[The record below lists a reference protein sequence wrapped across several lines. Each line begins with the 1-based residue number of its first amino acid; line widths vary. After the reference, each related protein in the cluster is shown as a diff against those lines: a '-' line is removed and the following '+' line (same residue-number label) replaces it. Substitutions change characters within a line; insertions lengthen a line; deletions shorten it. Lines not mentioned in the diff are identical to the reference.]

1 MSTES
6 TMVNELLSYLYGSF
20 LITYVLCVIGSLI
33 RDVMNVSKKKS
44 RIHIKSILISS
55 ILVTSII
62 CAIGNRY
69 TIDFSIYVLLC
80 LLGGACSGSIC
91 NLVMN
96 NKLLLILTKVIG
108 KNIKDPVAKII
119 SDTVE
124 EMDKLEAE
132 SKQSENENQEDSK
145 KEEPV

>member
-33 RDVMNVSKKKS
+33 RDVMNMSKKKS
-44 RIHIKSILISS
+44 KIHIKSILISS

-62 CAIGNRY
+62 CAIGNKY
-69 TIDFSIYVLLC
+69 KIDFSIYVLFC

-91 NLVMN
+91 NIFMN

-108 KNIKDPVAKII
+108 KNIKDPVTKII
-119 SDTVE
+119 SETVE
-124 EMDKLEAE
+124 EIDKLESE
-132 SKQSENENQEDSK
+132 SKENKTEEEPK
-145 KEEPV
+145 KE

>member
-33 RDVMNVSKKKS
+33 RDVMNMSKKKS
-44 RIHIKSILISS
+44 KIHIKSILISS

-62 CAIGNRY
+62 CAIGNKY
-69 TIDFSIYVLLC
+69 KIDFSIYVLLC

-91 NLVMN
+91 NILMN

-108 KNIKDPVAKII
+108 KNIKDPVTKII
-119 SDTVE
+119 SETVE
-124 EMDKLEAE
+124 EID
-132 SKQSENENQEDSK
+132 
-145 KEEPV
+145 

>member
-33 RDVMNVSKKKS
+33 RDVMNMSKKKS
-44 RIHIKSILISS
+44 KIHIKSILISS

-62 CAIGNRY
+62 CAIGNKY
-69 TIDFSIYVLLC
+69 KIDFSIYVLLC

-91 NLVMN
+91 NILMN

-108 KNIKDPVAKII
+108 KNIKDPVTKII
-119 SDTVE
+119 SETVE
-124 EMDKLEAE
+124 EIDKLESE
-132 SKQSENENQEDSK
+132 SNENKTEEEPK
-145 KEEPV
+145 KE

>member
-33 RDVMNVSKKKS
+33 RDVMNMSKKKS
-44 RIHIKSILISS
+44 KIHIKSILISS

-62 CAIGNRY
+62 CAIGNKY
-69 TIDFSIYVLLC
+69 KIEFSIYVLLC

-91 NLVMN
+91 NILMN

-108 KNIKDPVAKII
+108 KNIKDPVTKII
-119 SDTVE
+119 SETVE
-124 EMDKLEAE
+124 EIDKLESE
-132 SKQSENENQEDSK
+132 SKENKTEEEPK
-145 KEEPV
+145 KE

>member
-124 EMDKLEAE
+124 EMDKLETE

>member
-20 LITYVLCVIGSLI
+20 LITYALCVIGSLI
-33 RDVMNVSKKKS
+33 RDVMNISKKKS

-62 CAIGNRY
+62 CAIENKY
-69 TIDFSIYVLLC
+69 KIDFSIYVLFC

-91 NLVMN
+91 NILMN
-96 NKLLLILTKVIG
+96 NKFLLILTKVIG
-108 KNIKDPVAKII
+108 KNIKDPVTKII
-119 SDTVE
+119 SETVE
-124 EMDKLEAE
+124 EIDKLESE
-132 SKQSENENQEDSK
+132 SKENKQEEEIK
-145 KEEPV
+145 KG

>member
-33 RDVMNVSKKKS
+33 RDVMNMSKKKS
-44 RIHIKSILISS
+44 KIHIKSILISS

-62 CAIGNRY
+62 CVIGNKY
-69 TIDFSIYVLLC
+69 KIDFSIYVLLC

-91 NLVMN
+91 NILMN

-108 KNIKDPVAKII
+108 KNIKDPVTKII
-119 SDTVE
+119 SETVE
-124 EMDKLEAE
+124 EIDKLESE
-132 SKQSENENQEDSK
+132 SNENKTEEEPK
-145 KEEPV
+145 KE

>member
-33 RDVMNVSKKKS
+33 RDVMNMSKKKS
-44 RIHIKSILISS
+44 KIHIKSILISS

-62 CAIGNRY
+62 CAIGNKY
-69 TIDFSIYVLLC
+69 KIDFSIYVLLC

-91 NLVMN
+91 NILMN

-108 KNIKDPVAKII
+108 KNIKDPVTKII
-119 SDTVE
+119 SETVE
-124 EMDKLEAE
+124 EIDKLESE
-132 SKQSENENQEDSK
+132 SKENKTEEEPK
-145 KEEPV
+145 KE

>member
-33 RDVMNVSKKKS
+33 RDVMNMSKKKS
-44 RIHIKSILISS
+44 KIHIKSILISS

-62 CAIGNRY
+62 CAIGNKY
-69 TIDFSIYVLLC
+69 KIEFSIYVLLC

-91 NLVMN
+91 NILMN

-108 KNIKDPVAKII
+108 KNIKDPVTKII
-119 SDTVE
+119 SETVE
-124 EMDKLEAE
+124 EIDKLESE
-132 SKQSENENQEDSK
+132 SNENKTEEEPK
-145 KEEPV
+145 KE

>member
-33 RDVMNVSKKKS
+33 KDVMNVSKKKS
-44 RIHIKSILISS
+44 KIYIKSILISS

-62 CAIGNRY
+62 CVIGSQY
-69 TIDFSIYVLLC
+69 KIDFSLYVVLC

-91 NLVMN
+91 NLFMN
-96 NKLLLILTKVIG
+96 NKLLIILTKVIG

-124 EMDKLEAE
+124 EMDKLENE
-132 SKQSENENQEDSK
+132 SKKDKDNNIEEELK
-145 KEEPV
+145 KE